1 MDAAQDR
8 RLIREFLAEDAA
20 YRSFSEDDQKA
31 EFERWAEKRGLAK
44 RLVFSDPF
52 SSKALRMAFASVI
65 MGILILSDRY
75 EWQYGLAAVFVL
87 NVVVSLVFRER
98 RKLVP
103 TAFIGTERYEWLI
116 SGNQKPEKRRR
127 SYRLGFGG
135 LFGTRG
141 SAPVIFVCRL

>member
-103 TAFIGTERYEWLI
+103 TAFIGTGDT
-116 SGNQKPEKRRR
+116 SG
-127 SYRLGFGG
+127 
-135 LFGTRG
+135 
-141 SAPVIFVCRL
+141 